1 MELLKIGLVFALI
14 VLLLV
19 RRVALWITLCVGG
32 IALGLLYRLPLL
44 MIGKAFFRGL
54 IEPQTIYLVLAL
66 LFILVLSEIMKERG
80 GMRRMID
87 SFGVIT
93 GDLRAVVALLPAMIG
108 LMPIVGGALVS
119 APLVVEASNAL
130 KLSPERK
137 TLLNYWFRH
146 IWEYFLPTYPG
157 VVLAAALLDVSLQ
170 EIAAYHFP
178 LTLAAI
184 GGGIVFGFRGVGK
197 GERGKGGRGRW
208 DGMRGVL
215 SSLLP
220 LIVVLFMVICLQV
233 QLVYALLVAIGL
245 ELLRSRGVWGEIK
258 GILVRTAT
266 SAQILI
272 SVVMVIYFKQMLEAT
287 QAVDGFHAGLC
298 ELGVPPLALLVIL
311 PFSIGL
317 MTGLTIAFVGVA
329 FPILLPII
337 KGGDNPLV
345 YLMLAYASGYCGVL
359 LSPLHLCLVLTKDYF
374 KAELRKVYHILL
386 APVAVVWGVAI
397 LIFVLSAVGIGICS
411 TM

>member
-1 MELLKIGLVFALI
+1 MELLRISLVFALV

-19 RRVALWITLCVGG
+19 RKVELWITLCIGG
-32 IALGLLYRLPLL
+32 ITLGFLYRLPLFV
-44 MIGKAFFRGL
+44 IGEVFFRGL
-54 IEPQTIYLVLAL
+54 IEPQTIHLVLAL

-80 GMRRMID
+80 GMRTMID
-87 SFGVIT
+87 SFGAIT
-93 GDLRAVVALLPAMIG
+93 RDLRSVVALLPAMIG

-119 APLVVEASNAL
+119 APLVVEASDTL

-157 VVLAAALLDVSLQ
+157 VILAAALLDVSLRA
-170 EIAAYHFP
+170 IAAYHFP

-184 GGGIVFGFRGVGK
+184 VGGIFFGFRGVEK
-197 GERGKGGRGRW
+197 GEERRGGTGRW
-208 DGMRGVL
+208 AGIAGVF
-215 SSLLP
+215 SSLFP
-220 LIVVLFMVICLQV
+220 LLVVLFLVIVLRV
-233 QLVYALLVAIGL
+233 ELAYALMVAIGI
-245 ELLRSRGVWGEIK
+245 ELLRSRGVWREVK
-258 GILVRTAT
+258 GIIVRTGT
-266 SAQILI
+266 SAQVLI

-287 QAVDGFHAGLC
+287 QAVDSLHTGLC
-298 ELGVPPLALLVIL
+298 QLGIPPLVLLIVL

-337 KGGDNPLV
+337 KGGDNLLV

-374 KAELRKVYHILL
+374 KAELRRVYRLLL
-386 APVAVVWGVAI
+386 APVGVVWGVAL
-397 LIFVLSAVGIGICS
+397 LIFSLFTVGRCG
-411 TM
+411 

>member
-1 MELLKIGLVFALI
+1 MELLRISLVFALV
-14 VLLLV
+14 VLFLV
-19 RRVALWITLCVGG
+19 RRVELWITLCVGG
-32 IALGLLYRLPLL
+32 VALGFLYRLPLL
-44 MIGKAFFRGL
+44 VIGKAFFRGL
-54 IEPQTIYLVLAL
+54 IEPQTIHLVLAL

-80 GMRRMID
+80 GMRTMID
-87 SFGVIT
+87 SFGAIT

-119 APLVVEASNAL
+119 APLVVEASDAL
-130 KLSPERK
+130 KLSPEKK
-137 TLLNYWFRH
+137 TFFNYWFRH

-157 VVLAAALLDVSLQ
+157 VILAAALLDVSLR

-197 GERGKGGRGRW
+197 GEEGRDGGGRWKGIT
-208 DGMRGVL
+208 GIF
-215 SSLLP
+215 SSLFP
-220 LIVVLFMVICLQV
+220 LLVVLFMVILLRV
-233 QLVYALLVAIGL
+233 QLAYSLLVAIGV
-245 ELLRSRGVWGEIK
+245 ELLRSRGLWGELK
-258 GILVRTAT
+258 GIIVRTGQ

-272 SVVMVIYFKQMLEAT
+272 SVVMVIFFQQMLETT
-287 QAVDGFHAGLC
+287 QAVAGFHSSLYQ
-298 ELGVPPLALLVIL
+298 LGVPPLVLLVIL

-337 KGGDNPLV
+337 TGGDNLLV

-386 APVAVVWGVAI
+386 APVGVVWGVAI
-397 LIFVLSAVGIGICS
+397 LIFSFFAVGIC
-411 TM
+411 T